1 MIEIEMGNRGS
12 KSDPSPVGGRGRGVS
27 LYRPSFFCIK
37 TKGVYR
43 KYIYG
48 VCKRATSRWFFS
60 SAI

>member
-12 KSDPSPVGGRGRGVS
+12 KSDR
-27 LYRPSFFCIK
+27 
-37 TKGVYR
+37 GVYR

-60 SAI
+60 CAI